1 MAASSGVVVV
11 VVAVVAVMMAVA
23 VAAGEISDDG
33 GDQPSPSPSPS
44 ASCARRPV
52 VFAFGDSNTDTG
64 GIAAGMGY
72 YFPLPEGRA
81 FFRRATGRLCDGR
94 LVIDH
99 LCESHAPYT
108 FHLPPSTHTP
118 PLQNL
123 WRWCVRVHTKI
134 DRLPF
139 QDFARSTQ
147 TGRPIEHAVTLFF
160 FLFFFLL
167 LCFYIVYLK
176 RNSTVT

>member
-1 MAASSGVVVV
+1 MAASSGVVVA

-108 FHLPPSTHTP
+108 FHRYSSPDSVTMVCARAH
-118 PLQNL
+118 QN
-123 WRWCVRVHTKI
+123 RSPTVSGFCSI
-134 DRLPF
+134 DTDRTT
-139 QDFARSTQ
+139 DRTRRYS
-147 TGRPIEHAVTLFF
+147 LF
-160 FLFFFLL
+160 FFFLL

>member
-1 MAASSGVVVV
+1 MAASSGVVVA

-118 PLQNL
+118 LQNL

-160 FLFFFLL
+160 FFFLL

>member
-1 MAASSGVVVV
+1 MAASSGVVVA

-33 GDQPSPSPSPS
+33 GDQPSPSPSPL

-108 FHLPPSTHTP
+108 FHPYSSSPKSVTMV
-118 PLQNL
+118 
-123 WRWCVRVHTKI
+123 C
-134 DRLPF
+134 
-139 QDFARSTQ
+139 ARSHQNRSPTVSGFCSID
-147 TGRPIEHAVTLFF
+147 TDRTTDRTRRYSLFF
-160 FLFFFLL
+160 F
-167 LCFYIVYLK
+167 FYCA
-176 RNSTVT
+176 STLSI